1 MQGGRRPAD
10 SPWDAGDRQVRGGR
24 REKREIGA
32 SAKASLL
39 NPCAKP
45 LAQQH
50 PVVGKVVS
58 ADGVEFF
65 Q

>member
-1 MQGGRRPAD
+1 MQGGRRPED
-10 SPWDAGDRQVRGGR
+10 SPWDAGDRQVRGRR
-24 REKREIGA
+24 REKGEMGV

-50 PVVGKVVS
+50 PVVGQVITTN
-58 ADGVEFF
+58 GVEFF